1 MSDFVFK
8 RGTTFLVTCIN
19 QDAQG
24 APIDLG
30 GAVIAAELRDSQN
43 ALIAPLVPA
52 AVPDQPGTYTLSYP
66 GDTSGWP
73 LGMLRTDVRISKLDG
88 TIVQT
93 GTVTIAIVDR
103 VTQ

>member
-1 MSDFVFK
+1 MADFLFK

-24 APIDLG
+24 APVDLG
-30 GAVIAAELRDSQN
+30 GAVIAAELRDAQN
-43 ALIAPLVPA
+43 ALIAPLVPM
-52 AVPDQPGTYTLSYP
+52 AVDDQLGTYTLSYP

-73 LGMLRTDVRISKLDG
+73 LGTLRTDIRISDLNG
-88 TIVQT
+88 TIKQT
-93 GTVTIAIVDR
+93 NTVTIAVVDR

>member
-1 MSDFVFK
+1 MADFVFK

-24 APIDLG
+24 APVDLG
-30 GAVIAAELRDSQN
+30 GAVIAAELRDAQN
-43 ALIAPLVPA
+43 ALIAPLVPM
-52 AVPDQPGTYTLSYP
+52 AVADQLGTYTLTYP

-73 LGMLRTDVRISKLDG
+73 LGTLRTDVRISDLNG
-88 TIVQT
+88 TIKQT
-93 GTVTIAIVDR
+93 NTVTITIVDR

>member
-1 MSDFVFK
+1 MADFLFK

-24 APIDLG
+24 APVDLG
-30 GAVIAAELRDSQN
+30 GAVIAAELRDAQN
-43 ALIAPLVPA
+43 TLIAPLVPM
-52 AVPDQPGTYTLSYP
+52 AVADQPGTYTLSYR

-73 LGMLRTDVRISKLDG
+73 LGTLRTDIRISGLDG
-88 TIVQT
+88 TIKQT
-93 GTVTIAIVDR
+93 NTVTIAVVDR